1 MHRRWKTD
9 LIKTEVHRVYET
21 KITNGLN
28 ARPKRSLVMLLC
40 YGTSEMPDPVD

>member
-1 MHRRWKTD
+1 MHRRWKTE

-28 ARPKRSLVMLLC
+28 ARPKVMLLW